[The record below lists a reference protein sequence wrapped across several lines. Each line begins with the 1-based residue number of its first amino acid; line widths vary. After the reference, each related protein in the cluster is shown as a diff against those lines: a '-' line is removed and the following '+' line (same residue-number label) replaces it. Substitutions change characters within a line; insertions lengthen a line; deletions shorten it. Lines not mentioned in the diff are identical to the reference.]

1 VTSSGIS
8 IASGA
13 TYNYVA
19 QYTAPSGVTPFV
31 GLDSPIAAA
40 GTVGTGGDTNNT
52 HDDLYPGG
60 VIKLTKSVSVTSTNC
75 ANSPPAGTVC
85 PGGVLQYSEAYSNVA
100 PSVAV
105 TTNVGT
111 EPSFAYA
118 ALKTGAGQV
127 VLTEDGAA
135 SGNNWGAN
143 SFGLNAAPGD
153 TTSGTTYAYSGGSG
167 FASGTYPT
175 ITAGYTKFIA
185 TIGGASGT
193 LAPGASGTITF
204 NVTVR

>member
-8 IASGA
+8 LAAGA

-19 QYTAPSGVTPFV
+19 QYTAASGVTPFTAV
-31 GLDSPIAAA
+31 DGKITGA
-40 GTVGTGGDTNNT
+40 GAVGTGGDTNDT

-60 VIKLTKSVSVTSTNC
+60 AIKLTKSVSVTSTNC
-75 ANSPPAGTVC
+75 ANSPPAGDVC
-85 PGGVLQYSEAYSNVA
+85 PGGVLQYSEAYANVA

-111 EPSFAYA
+111 EPTFAYA
-118 ALKTGAGQV
+118 AIKTGAGQV
-127 VLTEDGAA
+127 AITEDGGA
-135 SGNNWGAN
+135 SANNWGAN
-143 SFGLNAAPGD
+143 SFGLNAAPSD
-153 TTSGTTYAYSGGSG
+153 TTSGTTYSYSGGSA
-167 FASGTYPT
+167 FASGTYPS

-193 LAPGASGTITF
+193 LAAGASGTITF
-204 NVTVR
+204 NVTIR